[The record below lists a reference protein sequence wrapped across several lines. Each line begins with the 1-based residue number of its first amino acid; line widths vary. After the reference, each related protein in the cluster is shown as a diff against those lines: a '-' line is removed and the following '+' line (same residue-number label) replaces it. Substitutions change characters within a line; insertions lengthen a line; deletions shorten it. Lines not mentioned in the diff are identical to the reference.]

1 MKTKSKNVGPASFV
15 EEQRN
20 AIESEYLRVPAAV
33 KYCGLSKSH
42 IYELASSGEIKSAC
56 IRRRGSV
63 RGVRLI
69 HRGSL
74 ADFIEANSAGGGV
87 AGVSETIPGVSRK
100 EQAA

>member
-1 MKTKSKNVGPASFV
+1 V